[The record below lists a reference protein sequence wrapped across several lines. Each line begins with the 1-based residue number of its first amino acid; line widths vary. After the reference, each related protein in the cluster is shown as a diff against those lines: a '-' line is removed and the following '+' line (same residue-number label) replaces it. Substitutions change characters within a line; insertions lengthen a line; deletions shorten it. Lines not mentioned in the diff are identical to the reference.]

1 MTDEDGDGMLDPAA
15 DADATTTRDDPVDE
29 VEVSPEA
36 TEERGRSLRHAAT
49 LTAIVGVAFSVLF
62 TVAFLLTASVPGP
75 RATDEELIAY
85 YAVDGDTLP
94 VAIGLY
100 IMPFAGIA
108 FLWFIVALRMWAAAS
123 VRRQSVLQSNLQ
135 LVSGLLFVALFFIG
149 AAASAVL
156 SVTIQFAGAA
166 PDPVAARQFPIFGQ
180 TVILFFAMRM
190 AAMFV
195 FTTSAIGRS
204 ARILPAWFGLAGFAV
219 GLFLL
224 LTASFVPLIVL
235 VFPAWVLV
243 LSLIMLGRARE
254 IPRDVRL
261 PPRSGIGLMDP
272 LGTYRRPDGGGTGTP
287 PAPAA

>member
-1 MTDEDGDGMLDPAA
+1 MIDPA
-15 DADATTTRDDPVDE
+15 DHDE
-29 VEVSPEA
+29 TPAGV
-36 TEERGRSLRHAAT
+36 EERGRSLRHAAT
-49 LTAIVGVAFSVLF
+49 LTAAVGIAFSALFAVAYVL
-62 TVAFLLTASVPGP
+62 TGGVPGP

-85 YAVDGDTLP
+85 YASGSSTLP

-108 FLWFIVALRMWAAAS
+108 FLWFIVALRMWAAAA

-135 LVSGLLFVALFFIG
+135 LVSGLLFVAMFFIG

-156 SVTIQFAGAA
+156 TVSIEFAGAP
-166 PDPVAARQFPIFGQ
+166 PDPVAARQFPVFGQ

-204 ARILPAWFGLAGFAV
+204 AGILPKWFAWAGFAV
-219 GLFLL
+219 GVFLL

-235 VFPAWVLV
+235 VFPAWVLI
-243 LSLIMLGRARE
+243 LSLILLRRART
-254 IPRDVRL
+254 IPRNVRL
-261 PPRSGIGLMDP
+261 PPRAGIGMMDP
-272 LGTYRRPDGGGTGTP
+272 LGTYGQRDGQAQERG
-287 PAPAA
+287 